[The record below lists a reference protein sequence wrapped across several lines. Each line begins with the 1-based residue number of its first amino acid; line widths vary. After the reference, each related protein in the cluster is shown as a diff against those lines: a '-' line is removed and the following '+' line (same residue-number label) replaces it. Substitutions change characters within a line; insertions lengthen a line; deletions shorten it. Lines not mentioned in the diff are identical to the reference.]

1 MRTTINNLEWF
12 INTVLLGNI
21 KDMICTNSQ
30 HYLGFGVVACGIEFL
45 GACIDSH
52 SFDAEGFSRQRF
64 ESAIKTLFDS
74 KYHPYA
80 NKGSEY
86 DLFKH
91 LRCGMAH
98 VIRPQGKVAF
108 TTQSESI
115 IDNTQHLCVEKN
127 TKKLILVSEAFYSD
141 FAEACKKMKN
151 HMSADAYP
159 KKLSDVYLPIA
170 Q

>member
-1 MRTTINNLEWF
+1 MRTKIYNLECF

-45 GACIDSH
+45 GACMDSLP
-52 SFDAEGFSRQRF
+52 FDAQNISRQRF
-64 ESAIKTLFDS
+64 EAAIKTLFDS

-80 NKGSEY
+80 DKGAEY
-86 DLFKH
+86 DLYKH

-98 VIRPQGKVAF
+98 IIRPQGKVAF
-108 TTQSESI
+108 TTHNESI
-115 IDNTQHLCVEKN
+115 TDNTHHLCVEKN
-127 TKKLILVSEAFYSD
+127 TQKLILVSEAFYSD

-151 HMSADAYP
+151 HMSAGAYP
-159 KKLSDVYLPIA
+159 KKLSDEYLPIA